1 VEYGKL
7 FPKSFYACSA
17 LWSLLYCFRKLLQK
31 ESNNYIFMYDTHLT
45 RVCVSFFQTL
55 LTNSILQQI
64 KETFNMR
71 MTWHLGVFR
80 LMFSVEDGAYELYRR
95 VPYDYDSEFQDIYYR
110 IAMALIEGQ
119 INVHEAL
126 VYQREAKQG
135 KHTAKSGLFI
145 RNFPRRLILYPGQ
158 AATCAVIFFNGEW
171 IDAGVAAICGLAA
184 GLIDYSLSRVG
195 GRATVLLDVLVGIS
209 TGVIGGLVF
218 RWGPAGQD
226 LLAWQLRVFLPC
238 FLARFIGSF
247 TVLPLSS
254 EFLK

>member
-1 VEYGKL
+1 
-7 FPKSFYACSA
+7 
-17 LWSLLYCFRKLLQK
+17 
-31 ESNNYIFMYDTHLT
+31 
-45 RVCVSFFQTL
+45 
-55 LTNSILQQI
+55 
-64 KETFNMR
+64 
-71 MTWHLGVFR
+71 
-80 LMFSVEDGAYELYRR
+80 
-95 VPYDYDSEFQDIYYR
+95 
-110 IAMALIEGQ
+110 MALIEGQ